1 MYNQFHFFIEYQMIC
16 NIGSISFFPRQQAVK
31 LSVYKSP
38 GAHEPPVTLQ
48 RARIYSAAHV
58 DD

>member
-1 MYNQFHFFIEYQMIC
+1 MIYNVS
-16 NIGSISFFPRQQAVK
+16 SISLFFRQQAVK
-31 LSVYKSP
+31 LSVYEIP